1 MGGGP
6 PNPGG
11 LGAPAPATATPDCL
25 RRMIITMA
33 ITMPATTTTPTIPP
47 TIAPVELLDPEVD
60 DPEPP
65 EPPEPGRAFS

>member
-11 LGAPAPATATPDCL
+11 PGAPAPATATPDCL

-33 ITMPATTTTPTIPP
+33 ITMPATTMTPTIPP
-47 TIAPVELLDPEVD
+47 TIAPVELLDPD
-60 DPEPP
+60 AGDPDGE
-65 EPPEPGRAFS
+65 PEPGSAFS